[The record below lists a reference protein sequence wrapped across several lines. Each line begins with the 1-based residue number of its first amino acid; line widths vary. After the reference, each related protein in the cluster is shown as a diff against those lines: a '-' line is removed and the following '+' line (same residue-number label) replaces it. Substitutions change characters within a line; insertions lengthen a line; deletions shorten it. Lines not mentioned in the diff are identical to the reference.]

1 LVGHCLFETSVFEC
15 LGMESVTLAA
25 LFALCAAAT
34 WGTSDFAGGLAS
46 KRSSTLSVTL
56 ISNPIGLIFLVALAL
71 IRQAPLVSVQDAG
84 LAFVGGV
91 CGAVGLLGLYQALS
105 SGKMGIVAPV
115 SAVTSN
121 IVAMLYSALSEGLPK
136 PLQFFGF
143 ALAIIGVWVISRPS
157 ATSSGNNFRA
167 IILALGAG
175 VAFGLFFI
183 FGSLYTSEDVSWA
196 VVVARV
202 ATICVVS
209 SVALLSK
216 HRFQLNRSSYVPTV
230 LAGVMDSLGNLFFT
244 LAAQLGRV
252 DVSATLSGLYPVI
265 TVALAMILL
274 RERLTLWQGIGAVIA
289 LASIPLITA

>member
-1 LVGHCLFETSVFEC
+1 MIEC

-25 LFALCAAAT
+25 LFAMCAAAT

-56 ISNPIGLIFLVALAL
+56 VSNPVGLLFLLALAL
-71 IRQAPLVSVQDAG
+71 LRQAPLISAQDAG
-84 LAFVGGV
+84 FAFIGGV

-121 IVAMLYSALSEGLPK
+121 IVAMLYSASSEGLPK
-136 PLQFFGF
+136 PLQFLGF
-143 ALAIIGVWVISRPS
+143 ALAIVGVWVISRPS
-157 ATSSGNNFRA
+157 AGSSGDTFLL
-167 IILALGAG
+167 LALGAG
-175 VAFGLFFI
+175 IAFGLFFI
-183 FGSLYTSEDVSWA
+183 FGSLYTSPDVSWA

-209 SVALLSK
+209 SVALFSR
-216 HRFQLNRSSYVPTV
+216 HQFHLNRSSYLPTL

-265 TVALAMILL
+265 TVALAMLVL

-289 LASIPLITA
+289 LASIPLITV